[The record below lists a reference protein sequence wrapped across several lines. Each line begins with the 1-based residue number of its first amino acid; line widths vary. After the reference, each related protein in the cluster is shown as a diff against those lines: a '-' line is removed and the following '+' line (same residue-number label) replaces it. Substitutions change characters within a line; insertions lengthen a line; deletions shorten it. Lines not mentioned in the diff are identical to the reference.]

1 MSVQSL
7 VSPKSKLRLTLKES
21 WLPSREVL
29 APVGEIS
36 FSAFVEQLCMRLGF
50 FLYAL
55 IVAGLGTK
63 MFATHQI
70 CMNICNICFS
80 CYDGFAA
87 AAAALVGQ
95 NLGRKRSD
103 RAECVTVICNRLAMT
118 MAILMVAGLILFRAP
133 LIQMFTADP
142 EIIQLGSWI
151 MILFALSV
159 PSLSAMT
166 VYGGALRG
174 AGDTRLIAVY
184 ALISTT
190 IIRPALSWLLCY
202 PVGLGV
208 IGPWIGLLVDFVLR
222 FLLCRRR
229 YRTGLWK
236 QRVY

>member
-1 MSVQSL
+1 M
-7 VSPKSKLRLTLKES
+7 
-21 WLPSREVL
+21 
-29 APVGEIS
+29 
-36 FSAFVEQLCMRLGF
+36 
-50 FLYAL
+50 
-55 IVAGLGTK
+55 
-63 MFATHQI
+63 
-70 CMNICNICFS
+70 
-80 CYDGFAA
+80 
-87 AAAALVGQ
+87 GQ

-103 RAECVTVICNRLAMT
+103 RAECVTVICNRLATT

-190 IIRPALSWLLCY
+190 IIRPAPVLALMLSGGVRCNRPMDRFACRLCVAVFAL
-202 PVGLGV
+202 PPALPDRIVEAA
-208 IGPWIGLLVDFVLR
+208 GLLISLNRLGFSRNSKALGQRLNFHSTPNKKLVMLSLNSGWIWPAFIS
-222 FLLCRRR
+222 LLPPQVHAVS
-229 YRTGLWK
+229 YPS
-236 QRVY
+236 

>member
-1 MSVQSL
+1 
-7 VSPKSKLRLTLKES
+7 
-21 WLPSREVL
+21 
-29 APVGEIS
+29 
-36 FSAFVEQLCMRLGF
+36 
-50 FLYAL
+50 
-55 IVAGLGTK
+55 
-63 MFATHQI
+63 
-70 CMNICNICFS
+70 
-80 CYDGFAA
+80 
-87 AAAALVGQ
+87 
-95 NLGRKRSD
+95 
-103 RAECVTVICNRLAMT
+103 MT

-208 IGPWIGLLVDFVLR
+208 IGHGSVCLSTLCCGFCFAAGVTGQDCGSSGFIKPDFINQFDR
-222 FLLCRRR
+222 
-229 YRTGLWK
+229 
-236 QRVY
+236 